1 MKTFG
6 KVLITAALLTS
17 ATAAYAASHSYREGS
32 NTNQG
37 NEGSTF
43 WTVYAKN
50 AFSQSITVNDG
61 SRRDVS
67 MDWELKD
74 ADGADYVAGG
84 GWEYVPT
91 PNNVYYKLFDWNTPR
106 GKGTFGV
113 YGWSCDVPAG
123 NLNVEYYVVDSWFG
137 GWTPPGSNAGQYSL
151 SKVRKNGRDLT
162 VSTNNG
168 TYQIYQSGQIDNQ
181 PNACGNSKPFKQ
193 VWAVRT
199 VNRYVKASSTNP
211 GVRND

>member
-50 AFSQSITVNDG
+50 AYSQSITVNDG

-137 GWTPPGSNAGQYSL
+137 GWTPTGIECRSVQPLESTKKWPRSYCFDEQRNLSDLSVGTDRQPAQCMWKQQAVQAGL
-151 SKVRKNGRDLT
+151 GR
-162 VSTNNG
+162 SHG
-168 TYQIYQSGQIDNQ
+168 QSVCKGKLHK
-181 PNACGNSKPFKQ
+181 S
-193 VWAVRT
+193 R
-199 VNRYVKASSTNP
+199 
-211 GVRND
+211 VRND